1 MKVNRFLT
9 FGLVFFAV
17 SVMAITVSF
26 AYDPKEGSGLPVPRF
41 ASLKSDHAFARTGPS
56 MDYPIKYVYKRE
68 GLPIQIVQE
77 FDAWRKIKDPD
88 GETGWVHKLLLS
100 GTRTAMTRDAVTS
113 VFKNPDGE
121 SLIAELEPRVIVT
134 IDECNGTWCQIRFG
148 AREAQQKGWI
158 SQKNMWGVAESEKLN

>member
-1 MKVNRFLT
+1 MKVKKFLSIAAL
-9 FGLVFFAV
+9 FLLCAV
-17 SVMAITVSF
+17 SVMGAAH

-68 GLPIQIVQE
+68 GLPIQIIQE

-100 GTRTAMTRDAVTS
+100 GTRTAMTRETVTP
-113 VFKNPDGE
+113 VFKSPEGD
-121 SLIAELEPRVIVT
+121 SLIAEIESGVIIT
-134 IDECNGTWCQIRFG
+134 LDKCNGLMCAIRFG
-148 AREAQQKGWI
+148 ARDAQQKGWV